1 MLNASNFSFVIKNF
15 NVTTSTDMCMKEV
28 IDNFFHRILW
38 RKIME
43 TLKALILT
51 NTLLN
56 LVSKGLSFYYTV
68 VFTEPTTT

>member
-1 MLNASNFSFVIKNF
+1 
-15 NVTTSTDMCMKEV
+15 
-28 IDNFFHRILW
+28 
-38 RKIME
+38 ME

-68 VFTEPTTT
+68 IFTEPTTT